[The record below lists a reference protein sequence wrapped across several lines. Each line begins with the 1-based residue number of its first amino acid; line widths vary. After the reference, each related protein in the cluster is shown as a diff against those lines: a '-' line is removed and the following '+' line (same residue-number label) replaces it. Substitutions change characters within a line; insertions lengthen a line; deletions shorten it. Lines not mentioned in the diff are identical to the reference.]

1 MDDTTSWTH
10 LGEFTRG
17 IGMGA
22 HIRFLV
28 ERSLTDHAVHR
39 IRCDEDLGNGP
50 YLVAVFTE
58 PAADPTVWRPAWAG
72 DRMSPGIETEARAIA
87 RGRLPEVGPSQGKTG
102 PAPQFGWRCGPV
114 PVSFRS

>member
-1 MDDTTSWTH
+1 MDDTASWTH

-28 ERSLTDHAVHR
+28 ERALDDHAMHR
-39 IRCDEDLGNGP
+39 IRCDEGLGNGP

-58 PAADPTVWRPAWAG
+58 PATDPTVWRPTWEG
-72 DRMSPGIETEARAIA
+72 DQMSSGIETEARAIA
-87 RGRLPEVGPSQGKTG
+87 RR
-102 PAPQFGWRCGPV
+102 
-114 PVSFRS
+114 